1 MKEGRRERNGYDQDE
16 QILVGNQEQVEKNK
30 TTYATQKT
38 GEEKGRVRDVNVQRT
53 VGTRKSDPLHIQQE
67 DIKEQEE

>member
-38 GEEKGRVRDVNVQRT
+38 DEERGGV
-53 VGTRKSDPLHIQQE
+53 
-67 DIKEQEE
+67 

>member
-1 MKEGRRERNGYDQDE
+1 MKEGRRKRNGYDQDE

-38 GEEKGRVRDVNVQRT
+38 GEEKGGT
-53 VGTRKSDPLHIQQE
+53 GTRRMKLSALAHRMFLT
-67 DIKEQEE
+67 K

>member
-38 GEEKGRVRDVNVQRT
+38 GEKKGGV
-53 VGTRKSDPLHIQQE
+53 
-67 DIKEQEE
+67 